1 MLDLDWEV
9 GTIIFWRQNRH
20 FLDTIYIRSFL
31 LISSS
36 SEITNDSSCSTTTRT
51 AVKVTVAVY
60 HFSVFM
66 EVAERL
72 WLDCDVDGA
81 LREVSAV
88 LLTAQDKSKT
98 DVNNALLLSAHIH
111 FYLGKLR
118 QSNELLNQ
126 SMSNVFNKISKRTP
140 STTLEHL

>member
-1 MLDLDWEV
+1 
-9 GTIIFWRQNRH
+9 
-20 FLDTIYIRSFL
+20 
-31 LISSS
+31 
-36 SEITNDSSCSTTTRT
+36 
-51 AVKVTVAVY
+51 
-60 HFSVFM
+60 M

-72 WLDCDVDGA
+72 WLDCDIDGA

-88 LLTAQDKSKT
+88 LTAQDKSKT

-126 SMSNVFNKISKRTP
+126 SMIMFLIRFPN
-140 STTLEHL
+140 EHLQQRTHVNTGLDNGNLHTTDTSQRERVNIHF